1 MWPASLDMLHFAAE
15 CKGVSEHM
23 CKFVVEG
30 VRHTQYLK
38 LPSLV
43 LRYLVLRYL
52 GAKPVS
58 YPVRPL

>member
-1 MWPASLDMLHFAAE
+1 MLHFAAE